1 MTNQQNVKTEF
12 FKDPK
17 PASIRLWHWLAFL
30 FFLASITTV
39 IFGSTLF
46 KTKSNIQMVQEQVQ
60 EKGGSVTEKQAWAV
74 AHEYSDKLWT
84 LHKFIGYGLSFLLLC
99 RIIAEVSISKEKK
112 LATRIRAALSYPA
125 ETIDRKHN
133 LLVQYGYVIFYTMFI
148 IMSVTGLTL
157 AFEDVKWLD
166 PVHQLAK
173 NIHSIVQYGLYAYM
187 VTHIIGVI
195 RADLT
200 KYGGI
205 VSRMINGNTNE
216 TR

>member
-1 MTNQQNVKTEF
+1 MTDQQNAKTEF
-12 FKDPK
+12 FNEPK

-46 KTKSNIQMVQEQVQ
+46 TTKSNIPMVQEQVQ
-60 EKGGSVTEKQAWAV
+60 QKGGSVTEKQAWAV

-84 LHKFIGYGLSFLLLC
+84 LHKFIGYGLSFLLLF
-99 RIIAEVSISKEKK
+99 RIITEVAISKEKK
-112 LATRIRAALSYPA
+112 LAVRVRAALNYPA

-133 LLVQYGYVIFYTMFI
+133 LLVQYGYLIFYAMFI
-148 IMSVTGLTL
+148 LMSITGLIL

-166 PVHQLAK
+166 PLHQLAK
-173 NIHSIVQYGLYAYM
+173 NLHSIVQYGLYAYM
-187 VTHIIGVI
+187 LTHIIGVI

-205 VSRMINGNTNE
+205 VSRMINGNSKK
-216 TR
+216 

>member
-1 MTNQQNVKTEF
+1 MTDQQKAKTEF
-12 FKDPK
+12 FNEPK

-46 KTKSNIQMVQEQVQ
+46 TTKSNIPMVQEQVQ
-60 EKGGSVTEKQAWAV
+60 QKGGSVTEKQAWAV

-84 LHKFIGYGLSFLLLC
+84 LHKFIGYGLSFLLLF
-99 RIIAEVSISKEKK
+99 RIITEVAISKEKK
-112 LATRIRAALSYPA
+112 LAVRVRAALNYPA

-133 LLVQYGYVIFYTMFI
+133 LLVQYGYLIFYAMFI
-148 IMSVTGLTL
+148 LMSITGLIL

-166 PVHQLAK
+166 PLQQLAK

-187 VTHIIGVI
+187 LTHIIGVI

-205 VSRMINGNTNE
+205 VSRMINGNAKK
-216 TR
+216 

>member
-1 MTNQQNVKTEF
+1 MTDQQNAKTEF
-12 FKDPK
+12 FNEPK

-46 KTKSNIQMVQEQVQ
+46 TTKSNIPMVQEQVQ
-60 EKGGSVTEKQAWAV
+60 QKGGSVTEKQAWAV

-84 LHKFIGYGLSFLLLC
+84 LHKFIGYGLSFLLLF
-99 RIIAEVSISKEKK
+99 RIITEVAISKEKK
-112 LATRIRAALSYPA
+112 LAVRVRAALNYPA

-133 LLVQYGYVIFYTMFI
+133 LLVQYGYLIFYAMFI
-148 IMSVTGLTL
+148 LMSITGLIL

-166 PVHQLAK
+166 PLHQLAK

-187 VTHIIGVI
+187 LTHIIGVI

-205 VSRMINGNTNE
+205 VSRMINGNSKK
-216 TR
+216 

>member
-1 MTNQQNVKTEF
+1 MINQQNAKIEF

-46 KTKSNIQMVQEQVQ
+46 KTKSNIPMVQEQVQ
-60 EKGGSVTEKQAWAV
+60 QKGGSVTEKQAWAV

-84 LHKFIGYGLSFLLLC
+84 LHKFIGYGLSFLILF
-99 RIIAEVSISKEKK
+99 RIITEVTISKEKK
-112 LATRIRAALSYPA
+112 LAVRVRAALNYPA

-133 LLVQYGYVIFYTMFI
+133 LLVQYGYLIFYTLFI
-148 IMSVTGLTL
+148 VMSITGLIL

-166 PVHQLAK
+166 PLQQLAK
-173 NIHSIVQYGLYAYM
+173 SIHSIVQYGLYAYM
-187 VTHIIGVI
+187 VIHIIGVI

-205 VSRMINGNTNE
+205 VSRMINGNAKK
-216 TR
+216 